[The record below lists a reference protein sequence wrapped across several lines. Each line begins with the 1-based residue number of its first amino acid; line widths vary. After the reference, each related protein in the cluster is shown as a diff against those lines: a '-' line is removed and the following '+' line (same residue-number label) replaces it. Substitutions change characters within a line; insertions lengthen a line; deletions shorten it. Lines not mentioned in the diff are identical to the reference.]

1 MFKWATFREI
11 LLPSS
16 GKVNNI
22 WVDKGSE
29 FYNRSMKSFLQNNDI
44 EYIQHIT
51 KGNLSWLKDLL
62 ELQKMKIIDTS
73 IGKLDD
79 IVKKYDNTYHSTIKM
94 KPVDI
99 KSKTYIDSSKEIDN
113 KDPKFKIGDIVGI

>member
-1 MFKWATFREI
+1 
-11 LLPSS
+11 
-16 GKVNNI
+16 
-22 WVDKGSE
+22 
-29 FYNRSMKSFLQNNDI
+29 MKSFLQNNDI

-99 KSKTYIDSSKEIDN
+99 KSKTYIDSSKEINN
-113 KDPKFKIGDIVGI
+113 KDPKFKIGDIIGI

>member
-1 MFKWATFREI
+1 
-11 LLPSS
+11 
-16 GKVNNI
+16 
-22 WVDKGSE
+22 
-29 FYNRSMKSFLQNNDI
+29 MKSFLQHNDI

-51 KGNLSWLKDLL
+51 KWNLSWLKDLL

-99 KSKTYIDSSKEIDN
+99 KSKTYIDSSKEINN
-113 KDPKFKIGDIVGI
+113 KDPKFKIGDIVGIWKYKIISEKGYTPNWSVEDFVIKNVKNTLPW